1 MPKRA
6 SQRVSSFM
14 RGKGSG
20 RDMVMTPVQAKRDP
34 VERSEEKDR
43 PEMDRSLQPLA
54 NRGTYGGCKAGRFA
68 NAFRSLITC

>member
-1 MPKRA
+1 
-6 SQRVSSFM
+6 
-14 RGKGSG
+14 
-20 RDMVMTPVQAKRDP
+20 MVMTPVQAKRDP